1 MATKPTNPTFQIS
14 EIYLLE
20 SQFKRDANIDFN
32 VLSIRNKVSIE
43 TGHNYNESNNMLDIT
58 VQLNFSAGIGSKKF
72 ISSKIKMIGYFN
84 CGEGAELSVEQF
96 ALANGPA
103 IMFPFLREHLA
114 STSLKSGIRPIILPA
129 VNFIKLRAE
138 NKIKNITGK

>member
-1 MATKPTNPTFQIS
+1 MAMNPTFQIS
-14 EIYLLE
+14 EIHLLE
-20 SQFKRDANIDFN
+20 SQFKRKENIDFN
-32 VLSIRNKVSIE
+32 TLSIKNKVSIE
-43 TGHNYNESNNMLDIT
+43 TGHHYHESTNTLDIT
-58 VQLNFSAGIGSKKF
+58 VLLNFSAGIGSQKF
-72 ISSKIKMIGYFN
+72 ISSKIKMIGYFS
-84 CGEGAELSVEQF
+84 CGEGAELSVDQF

-138 NKIKNITGK
+138 NKIKKITSK